1 MSRLTCAAGL
11 ALAITVVAPAAR
23 GEGDVNAAPAP
34 AARGERPV
42 EAAPPASPP
51 PPRRWSLGTRIGYAY
66 AWNTGQSHLDLG
78 TGLAGGVTF
87 RVPIHLEIGVVY
99 HGGSTIS
106 AGNDTIVY
114 WSRQWS
120 VLGHAAV
127 GYELRRFANRFVVR
141 PQMIVG
147 GVFLSDTTQ
156 AGATKRHGVETL
168 FTFGPGADLL
178 VRFAGLHAGLDLRA
192 LFVPARVASPIGGI
206 YGAFGFER

>member
-1 MSRLTCAAGL
+1 MSRLTCSAGL

-23 GEGDVNAAPAP
+23 GEGDGNAAPAP
-34 AARGERPV
+34 AARGEGPV
-42 EAAPPASPP
+42 KAAPPP
-51 PPRRWSLGTRIGYAY
+51 PPRLRWSLGTRIGYAY

-78 TGLAGGVTF
+78 TGLAGGVTL

-106 AGNDTIVY
+106 AGNDTTFY

-127 GYELRRFANRFVVR
+127 GYEFRRFAERFVVR

-156 AGATKRHGVETL
+156 NGATERHGVETL
-168 FTFGPGADLL
+168 FMFGPGADLL

-206 YGAFGFER
+206 YGVFGFDR